1 MTATWP
7 NVPFY
12 IMSQVNFSDL
22 VVAVN
27 SDNQAVLEPLT
38 GTADQLWVAT
48 ADERGGARLT
58 NLLSKMALYAR
69 PADPTWV
76 GAGPLSLD
84 GRAQAR
90 TRVWP
95 GPSGPGGCAASIAGM
110 ASLPDSAR
118 AVLESA
124 ALAHLVTLNPDGSP
138 QVTVVWVGLDGDEI
152 VAAHLP
158 EHRKI
163 RNIRNDARVAL
174 SLETQQ
180 LNPIGLTEYLVI
192 YGTARVTEGGAPE
205 VLQRLAHT
213 YLGPDVKFPP
223 MDNPP
228 PGYVTHI
235 AVDRIA
241 GVGPWA
247 S

>member
-1 MTATWP
+1 M
-7 NVPFY
+7 
-12 IMSQVNFSDL
+12 IGQV
-22 VVAVN
+22 
-27 SDNQAVLEPLT
+27 
-38 GTADQLWVAT
+38 G
-48 ADERGGARLT
+48 
-58 NLLSKMALYAR
+58 NLNGVHRRKCS
-69 PADPTWV
+69 PE
-76 GAGPLSLD
+76 
-84 GRAQAR
+84 
-90 TRVWP
+90 
-95 GPSGPGGCAASIAGM
+95 PGGYAANIAGM

-118 AVLESA
+118 TVLESA

-163 RNIRNDARVAL
+163 RNIRNDARVVL

-180 LNPIGLTEYLVI
+180 HNQTGLTEYLVI
-192 YGTARVTEGGAPE
+192 YGTARVTEGGAAE
-205 VLQRLAHT
+205 MLQRLAHT

-223 MDNPP
+223 VDNPP
-228 PGYVTHI
+228 PGYITHI